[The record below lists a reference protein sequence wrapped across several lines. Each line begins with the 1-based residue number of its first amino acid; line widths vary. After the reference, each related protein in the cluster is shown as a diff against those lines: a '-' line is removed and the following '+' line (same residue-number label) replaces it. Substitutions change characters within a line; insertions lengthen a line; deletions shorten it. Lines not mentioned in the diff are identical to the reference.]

1 MAANARKFPPQTRGQ
16 NFFTLDDNLRYFLE
30 RTTPDMLK
38 RQQDRLTDFGQ
49 WVGTTL
55 DEQAEYS
62 DRHAP
67 PRLEKTL
74 AAAATPG
81 ARTSRVIFNPAYEQ
95 AQAEVYKRGVI
106 GLAFD
111 ATRPEPHTLSFAM
124 GYLLSHS
131 DISTHCPVTMTGAV
145 AYVVNKYATPFLRQ
159 KFLHQST
166 RMDGHAK
173 TGGTWATEKHSGS
186 DIAQTT
192 TTATPRDDGTYRLNG
207 QKWFAS
213 NAASGL
219 AVATARPDGAV
230 AGAKGLG
237 LYLVPSHIDDDWT
250 VPNSYTV
257 TALKEKL
264 GTRALA
270 TAELDLNDTHAIG
283 VVPPPYGLR
292 VMMEALGY
300 SRVHNAMSAAG
311 ITHRALME
319 VQSWMEH
326 RVTFGKPLI
335 DRPVNQKK
343 MVGMAVDW
351 LSASALAFESAH
363 SFDLAQSGD
372 PAAGAWMRMVT
383 AIAKYRSAAIAS
395 HATINAVNM
404 IGGNGITADWPTERL
419 ARDTMVL
426 AVWEGPEQIQALD
439 LIRMLTGPEK
449 GAEIFIDRLN
459 ALARTLPADLRHDRM
474 SLNYRIGQLKQRF
487 DDLLAD
493 PASAEYD
500 ADDLLHHA
508 SDVLTYALLCHEAG
522 WELTRHQNPTK
533 TLAARK
539 FYDTRFLRPHD
550 HGRTDRVRLTLEFN
564 ALIRGIAP
572 PVSAIQ
578 PPARLTSSPPTP
590 H

>member
-1 MAANARKFPPQTRGQ
+1 MADTAKKFPPQTRGQ
-16 NFFTLDDNLRYFLE
+16 NFYTLDDNLQNFLE
-30 RTTPDMLK
+30 RTAPAMLK
-38 RQQDRLTDFGQ
+38 RQHGRLTDFGQ

-55 DEQAEYS
+55 DAQAEYS

-74 AAAATPG
+74 AVTATPG
-81 ARTSRVIFNPAYEQ
+81 ARSARVIFNRDYEQ
-95 AQAEVYKRGVI
+95 AQTDVYKHGII

-111 ATRPEPHTLSFAM
+111 TARPEPHTLSFAM

-145 AYVVNKYATPFLRQ
+145 AYIVNKYATPSLRQ

-166 RMDGHAK
+166 RMDGHTK

-192 TTATPRDDGTYRLNG
+192 TTATPRGDGTHRLNG

-230 AGAKGLG
+230 SGAKGLG
-237 LYLVPSHIDDDWT
+237 LYLVPSHIDDHWT
-250 VPNSYTV
+250 IPNTYTV

-270 TAELDLNDTHAIG
+270 TAELDLNDTHAIEL
-283 VVPPPYGLR
+283 VPPPYGLR

-311 ITHRALME
+311 VTHRALME

-326 RVTFGKPLI
+326 RVTFGTPLI
-335 DRPVNQKK
+335 DRPINRKK
-343 MVGMAVDW
+343 MIGLTVDW
-351 LSASALAFESAH
+351 MAASALAFEAAH
-363 SFDLAQSGD
+363 SFDLAQSRD
-372 PAAGAWMRMVT
+372 PVASTWMRMVT
-383 AIAKYRSAAIAS
+383 AIAKYRSAEIAGRATVTAI
-395 HATINAVNM
+395 NM
-404 IGGNGITADWPTERL
+404 VGGNGITADWPTERL

-439 LIRMLTGPEK
+439 LIRMLTGPEN
-449 GAEIFIDRLN
+449 GADVFIDRLN
-459 ALARTLPADLRHDRM
+459 SFAQTLPVALRNDRM
-474 SLNYRIGQLKQRF
+474 VLNYRIGQLKQRF

-500 ADDLLHHA
+500 ADDILRHA

-522 WELTRHQNPTK
+522 WELVQHK
-533 TLAARK
+533 TQDKTPAKVIAARK
-539 FYDTRFLRPHD
+539 FYDMTFLRPND
-550 HGRTDRVRLTLEFN
+550 HGRTDRARLALEFN
-564 ALIRGIAP
+564 ALIRGMAP
-572 PVSAIQ
+572 PFC
-578 PPARLTSSPPTP
+578 PPSTAPTP
-590 H
+590 P